1 MSILH
6 PVFLWTSMVFTF
18 SRKFLEDVLLT
29 DAIKLYTCLYLQLHT
44 CGCMMAWDLFCSVIN
59 FHNIPLP
66 LHRRVLQCCT
76 PVSAHLPWSSSE
88 SQWLDSLLSPY
99 RANVTMLQDSLYVTD
114 CYFAPV
120 SRRHT
125 SLQHNRLP
133 KSIGDLLQGSLAITL
148 TRLSLA
154 SW

>member
-1 MSILH
+1 MFLTIYPLH
-6 PVFLWTSMVFTF
+6 FTCFSDLFQCLFCTSHTT
-18 SRKFLEDVLLT
+18 SREISH
-29 DAIKLYTCLYLQLHT
+29 ACLYPQLHT
-44 CGCMMAWDLFCSVIN
+44 CGYMMVWDLFCSVIN

-76 PVSAHLPWSSSE
+76 PVSSHLPWSSSE

-120 SRRHT
+120 SHRHT
-125 SLQHNRLP
+125 SLQHNRSP
-133 KSIGDLLQGSLAITL
+133 KGIGGSLQGSLAITL